1 MNERQ
6 YREHW
11 ATLTGRPVRDVYV
24 PLALREDPP
33 LESVQDMLDRLQDP
47 QELAA
52 LVDGFRFGED
62 DDEGEG

>member
-33 LESVQDMLDRLQDP
+33 LESVQAMLDRLT
-47 QELAA
+47 
-52 LVDGFRFGED
+52 DGFRFGDD
-62 DDEGEG
+62 DDEED